1 MKSLVEILKPVGIDE
16 SRLSPI
22 DINGLSINSKT
33 IKKGDLF
40 IAIVGTNENGN
51 DYIEEAIQ
59 SGAAAIVTDKKYFGR
74 TKVPIIEVDNSRK
87 VLSVIASEYYGKPS
101 TKMTIVGITGTN
113 GKTTTAC

>member
-22 DINGLSINSKT
+22 NINGLSINSKT

-40 IAIVGTNENGN
+40 IAIAGTRKNGN

-59 SGAAAIVTDKKYFGR
+59 LGAVAIVTDEKYLEEQKFQ
-74 TKVPIIEVDNSRK
+74 
-87 VLSVIASEYYGKPS
+87 L
-101 TKMTIVGITGTN
+101 
-113 GKTTTAC
+113 